1 MSNSDQTIP
10 RHVATTLANAIYEA
24 AQKMGIANADHSDLS
39 VGQCL
44 HLLECMV
51 NAVGGVTAEPVAQVA
66 EDFVFLLRKQP
77 NGERWPVGTQ
87 LYAGPV
93 NAEPAQWRN
102 HVQEA
107 IERAKVFDDGSDGAD
122 AESARSVVCILTE
135 LLVAKDPVSPEL
147 NWVQGPY
154 VTDTVGSGWCVR
166 IDGTDVFASPNQ
178 YGCKGR
184 ISFQV
189 AGGLGNKE
197 EAQAALASWL
207 QKAAPTP
214 AVATSLPNDSDLAM
228 LFGMWGW
235 RTKNGRELKFSH
247 FKEMVQILLGR
258 FSSQSQSGIHALQ
271 LSTAF
276 GKHVLGYRPGDAN
289 WNSYDQ
295 AAYEAAMGCV
305 AGIKP
310 ALHAQLPSA
319 GLMLENPDLVGT
331 GGDGYGYNEGEN
343 PYNSTLYECMAPFGL
358 SSCNGQELRSV
369 IEYGRLVWKWAL
381 QCKEAP
387 SPNAPGS
394 ECVQELPQV
403 AVYKVLENVHIEL
416 VSQKDGSSLWAV
428 RSLGRCLSTQG
439 EWNEEPSPSNRTEQ
453 WLRAHRFPTAQAA
466 FEAVRA
472 QLPD

>member
-51 NAVGGVTAEPVAQVA
+51 NAVGGVTEEPVAQVA

-93 NAEPAQWRN
+93 TAEPAQWRN
-102 HVQEA
+102 RVQEA

-122 AESARSVVCILTE
+122 AESARSVVGILTE

-184 ISFQV
+184 ITFQV
-189 AGGLGNKE
+189 AGGLSSKE
-197 EAQAALASWL
+197 EAQAALESWL

-214 AVATSLPNDSDLAM
+214 AVAMSLPNDSDLAM

-235 RTKNGRELKFSH
+235 RTKDGRELKFSH

-276 GKHVLGYRPGDAN
+276 GKHVLGYRPGDVN

-310 ALHAQLPSA
+310 AQQFAIDYGQLV
-319 GLMLENPDLVGT
+319 LK
-331 GGDGYGYNEGEN
+331 
-343 PYNSTLYECMAPFGL
+343 
-358 SSCNGQELRSV
+358 Q
-369 IEYGRLVWKWAL
+369 AL
-381 QCKEAP
+381 QCNEAP

-439 EWNEEPSPSNRTEQ
+439 EWSDEPSPSNRTEQ